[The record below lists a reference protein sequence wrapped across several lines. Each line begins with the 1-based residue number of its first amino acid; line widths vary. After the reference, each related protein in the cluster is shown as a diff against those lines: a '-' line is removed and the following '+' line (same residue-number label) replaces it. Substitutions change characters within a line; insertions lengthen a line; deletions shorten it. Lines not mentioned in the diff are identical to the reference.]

1 MELYYAFSVI
11 IVLAAVFSY
20 LNVRY
25 VKLPMTIGIMVI
37 AMMVSVGIRLFG
49 GAIFSGLAHRL
60 EAFLEGFNFTEILM
74 SAMLNFLLFAAALH
88 INVYDLKEY
97 KLSILTYATI
107 SVVLSAF
114 FISGLLYYIASWI
127 GIDIPYVY
135 CLLFGTLISPTD
147 PIVVL
152 GVLKQADVPKR
163 IETKITG
170 ESLFNDGVAVVM
182 FAVVLKLAT
191 DATFE
196 PSFNAITK
204 LFLLEA
210 GGGIFL
216 GAILGWIASEMMK
229 KADDYHVSVLVT
241 LAVVMGGFLIAKAS
255 HVSSPLAMV
264 IAGLFVG
271 NVGKKA
277 SSEENRDYLSKF
289 WAIVDEIMN
298 AILFL
303 FIGFEMLLIDNL
315 DKQFLLGGIAIV
327 VCLLGRALA
336 IYIPAQT
343 ILRKVS
349 SYSRG
354 SLITMVWGGVRGG
367 VSIALVLSIPQ
378 DQGVMK
384 ETLLQVTYIV
394 VLFSILVQGLTVGK
408 VAKDALHRDEVMIR
422 LKRIRAAH
430 QRKLNTQND
439 L

>member
-11 IVLAAVFSY
+11 IVLAALFSY
-20 LNVRY
+20 VNVRY

-37 AMMVSVGIRLFG
+37 AMMVSVGVRLFG
-49 GAIFSGLAHRL
+49 GEIFSGLAHRL
-60 EAFLEGFNFTEILM
+60 ESLLQGFDFTEILM
-74 SAMLNFLLFAAALH
+74 GAMLNFLLFAGALH
-88 INVYDLKEY
+88 ININDLKSHR
-97 KLSILTYATI
+97 LPIFTYATV
-107 SVVLSAF
+107 SVVLSAI
-114 FISGLLYYIASWI
+114 FISLLLYYIAPLV
-127 GIDIPYVY
+127 GIEIPYLY

-152 GVLKQADVPKR
+152 GVLKQAKVPKR
-163 IETKITG
+163 IEAKITG

-182 FAVVLKLAT
+182 FAVVHRLAT

-216 GAILGWIASEMMK
+216 GVLLGWIASQMMK
-229 KADDYHVSVLVT
+229 AANDYHVSVLLT

-255 HVSSPLAMV
+255 HVSAPLAMV
-264 IAGLFVG
+264 IAGLFIG
-271 NVGKKA
+271 NVGKKE
-277 SSEENRDYLSKF
+277 SSEENKDYLEKF

-303 FIGFEMLLIDNL
+303 FIGFEMLLINNL
-315 DKQFLLGGIAIV
+315 VGQFLLGAVAII

-336 IYIPAQT
+336 IYIPAKT

-349 SYSRG
+349 TYSRG
-354 SLITMVWGGVRGG
+354 SLITMVWGGIRGG
-367 VSIALVLSIPQ
+367 VSIALVLSMKSDNFAI
-378 DQGVMK
+378 K

-408 VAKDALHRDEVMIR
+408 VASKALYRDEVMAR
-422 LKRIRAAH
+422 LRRIKMRQ
-430 QRKLNTQND
+430 QRNR
-439 L
+439 

>member
-20 LNVRY
+20 VNVRY

-37 AMMVSVGIRLFG
+37 AMIVSVGIRLFG
-49 GAIFSGLAHRL
+49 GDIFAGLTHRL
-60 EAFLEGFNFTEILM
+60 ESLLQGFDFTEILM
-74 SAMLNFLLFAAALH
+74 GAMLNFLLFAGALH
-88 INVYDLKEY
+88 INISDLKAF
-97 KLSILTYATI
+97 KLPIITYATV
-107 SVVLSAF
+107 SVVLSAI
-114 FISGLLYYIASWI
+114 FISLLLYYIAPLV
-127 GIDIPYVY
+127 GIEIPYLY

-152 GVLKQADVPKR
+152 GVLKQAKVPKR
-163 IETKITG
+163 IEAKITG

-182 FAVVLKLAT
+182 FAVVHRLAT

-216 GAILGWIASEMMK
+216 GVLLGWIASQMMK
-229 KADDYHVSVLVT
+229 AANDYHVSVLLT

-255 HVSSPLAMV
+255 HVSAPLAMV
-264 IAGLFVG
+264 IAGLFIG
-271 NVGKKA
+271 NVGKKE
-277 SSEENRDYLSKF
+277 SSEENKDYLEKF

-303 FIGFEMLLIDNL
+303 FIGFEMLLINNL
-315 DKQFLLGGIAIV
+315 VGQFLLGAVAII

-336 IYIPAQT
+336 IYIPAKT

-349 SYSRG
+349 TYSRG
-354 SLITMVWGGVRGG
+354 SLITMVWGGIRGG
-367 VSIALVLSIPQ
+367 VSIALVLSMKSDNFAI
-378 DQGVMK
+378 K

-394 VLFSILVQGLTVGK
+394 VLCSILVQGLTVGK
-408 VAKDALHRDEVMIR
+408 VASKALYRDEVMAR
-422 LKRIRAAH
+422 LRRIKMRQ
-430 QRKLNTQND
+430 QRNR
-439 L
+439 

>member
-88 INVYDLKEY
+88 INVSDLKEY
-97 KLSILTYATI
+97 KLPILTYATI

-196 PSFNAITK
+196 PSFNTITK

-210 GGGIFL
+210 GGGILL
-216 GAILGWIASEMMK
+216 GVLLGWVASQMMK

-241 LAVVMGGFLIAKAS
+241 LAVVMGGFLITKAS

-277 SSEENRDYLSKF
+277 SSAENKDYLEKF
-289 WAIVDEIMN
+289 WAIIDEIMN

-315 DKQFLLGGIAIV
+315 TEQFLLGGVAIL

-336 IYIPAQT
+336 IYIPAKT
-343 ILRKVS
+343 ILRKVAT
-349 SYSRG
+349 YSRG
-354 SLITMVWGGVRGG
+354 SLITMVWGGIRGG
-367 VSIALVLSIPQ
+367 VSIALVLSIPA
-378 DQGVMK
+378 DKGGFK
-384 ETLLQVTYIV
+384 ETLLQITYIV

-408 VAKDALHRDEVMIR
+408 VATRALYRDEVMTR
-422 LKRIRAAH
+422 LKRMKQL
-430 QRKLNTQND
+430 QRGKQS
-439 L
+439 

>member
-11 IVLAAVFSY
+11 IVLAALFSY
-20 LNVRY
+20 VNVRY

-49 GAIFSGLAHRL
+49 ETIFTGLSHKL
-60 EAFLEGFNFTEILM
+60 ETLLEGFNFTEILM
-74 SAMLNFLLFAAALH
+74 SAMLNFLLFAGALH
-88 INVYDLKEY
+88 INISDLKEY
-97 KLSILTYATI
+97 KLPIFTYATV

-114 FISGLLYYIASWI
+114 FISALLFYIAPLV
-127 GIDIPYVY
+127 GIHIPYIY
-135 CLLFGTLISPTD
+135 CLLFGALISPTD

-152 GVLKQADVPKR
+152 GVLKQANVPKR
-163 IETKITG
+163 IEAKITG

-191 DATFE
+191 DTSFE
-196 PSFNAITK
+196 PSFNTITK
-204 LFLLEA
+204 LFLIEA
-210 GGGIFL
+210 GGGVFL
-216 GAILGWIASEMMK
+216 GVLLGWVASEMMK
-229 KADDYHVSVLVT
+229 KVDDYHVSVLVT
-241 LAVVMGGFLIAKAS
+241 LAVVMGGFLIAKDS

-264 IAGLFVG
+264 IAGLFIG

-277 SSEENRDYLSKF
+277 NSEENRDYLSKF

-315 DKQFLLGGIAIV
+315 NEQLLLGGIAII

-336 IYIPAQT
+336 IYIPAKT

-349 SYSRG
+349 TYSQG

-378 DQGVMK
+378 DHGGFK
-384 ETLLQVTYIV
+384 ETLLQITYIV
-394 VLFSILVQGLTVGK
+394 VLFSILVQGLTIGK
-408 VAKDALHRDEVMIR
+408 VAKGALHREEVMVR
-422 LKRIRAAH
+422 LKRI
-430 QRKLNTQND
+430 KMIQNRREKK
-439 L
+439 